1 MNSRIYL
8 FGQLGNGYTQ
18 YPTDHTQAY
27 FQDFERNAK
36 AKTAVCVRRE
46 GDLMLYQY
54 LRRLSDKKAAQGE
67 YVGIAIVY
75 NGVMLTDV
83 EPLFHIYEDA
93 ITNMVVNGKILEFT
107 EDGGITSNIDK
118 LYQADAEFT
127 RISEYLSSQLN
138 ALSNLFEK
146 LPPSNYALGKEQ
158 SKSFSIGDDMASI
171 IEATRNYAKVYV
183 LKDADY
189 NTASLSSFSA
199 KLHTLNQAKET
210 AQQKVRQQ
218 QGEITS
224 LKRKQKNMTLVLILI
239 LIISCG
245 GIGILLY
252 VSNTNNQIRRL
263 QVVNNNLQT
272 AIDKKKQTIQLQ
284 RDSISELTITN
295 YRQELEIST
304 LSAKNKNL
312 TSEKAQL
319 NDDLSKIQKQLTI
332 ANAIVEQFEKE
343 NREQKTTITTL
354 QNRLNGGYT
363 SNQTT
368 SASSNYSSNIVGANI
383 SGSTIAGYDKTY
395 ALWLYARKSLKINSF
410 YVKSNKSGN
419 ITVGLYNSSNKLI
432 GSQRVYVSKGDI
444 TKVTPYFSIPYA
456 GNYYLAI
463 VENKNGIELSYHN
476 SSTSEFSR
484 YKSGDL
490 QILGSSPKGEQ
501 VSAAKTSYYQYFYYI
516 CYSIL

>member
-1 MNSRIYL
+1 M
-8 FGQLGNGYTQ
+8 
-18 YPTDHTQAY
+18 
-27 FQDFERNAK
+27 
-36 AKTAVCVRRE
+36 
-46 GDLMLYQY
+46 
-54 LRRLSDKKAAQGE
+54 
-67 YVGIAIVY
+67 
-75 NGVMLTDV
+75 
-83 EPLFHIYEDA
+83 
-93 ITNMVVNGKILEFT
+93 
-107 EDGGITSNIDK
+107 
-118 LYQADAEFT
+118 
-127 RISEYLSSQLN
+127 
-138 ALSNLFEK
+138 
-146 LPPSNYALGKEQ
+146 
-158 SKSFSIGDDMASI
+158 
-171 IEATRNYAKVYV
+171 
-183 LKDADY
+183 
-189 NTASLSSFSA
+189 
-199 KLHTLNQAKET
+199 
-210 AQQKVRQQ
+210 
-218 QGEITS
+218 
-224 LKRKQKNMTLVLILI
+224 
-239 LIISCG
+239 
-245 GIGILLY
+245 
-252 VSNTNNQIRRL
+252 
-263 QVVNNNLQT
+263 
-272 AIDKKKQTIQLQ
+272 
-284 RDSISELTITN
+284 
-295 YRQELEIST
+295 
-304 LSAKNKNL
+304 
-312 TSEKAQL
+312 
-319 NDDLSKIQKQLTI
+319 
-332 ANAIVEQFEKE
+332 EQFEKE